1 MIRIDDIKSNFGLN
15 ITGMTIVAHC
25 PECGWHGNE
34 PYRCNREYLGTA
46 RLQQIYDLA
55 LKELNKKHKKST
67 KARSAQ
73 CSRKFEKK

>member
-1 MIRIDDIKSNFGLN
+1 MIRIDDIKSNSGLS

-34 PYRCNREYLGTA
+34 PYRCSREFLGPA
-46 RLQQIYDLA
+46 RLKQIYDLA
-55 LKELNKKHKKST
+55 INALNRKHKKSK
-67 KARSAQ
+67 KAKSAQ